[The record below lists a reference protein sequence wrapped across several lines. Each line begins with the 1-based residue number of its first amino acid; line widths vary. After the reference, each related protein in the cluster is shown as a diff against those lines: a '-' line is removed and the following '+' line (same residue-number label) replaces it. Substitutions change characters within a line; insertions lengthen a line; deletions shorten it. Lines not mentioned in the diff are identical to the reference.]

1 MTATKISGLTA
12 ATTMASGDLIPLV
25 ADPSGSPTTKKI
37 TLANFYSNVVVTAT
51 YANTVTFNANVVST
65 SNLTASSLYI
75 TFRTTPGSANAT
87 VPSGKIWFDTNY
99 IYVATATNVIK
110 RVAITTF

>member
-12 ATTMASGDLIPLV
+12 ATTMASGDLIPIV
-25 ADPSGSPTTKKI
+25 ADPAGSPSTKKI

-65 SNLTASSLYI
+65 SNLTVSSLYL
-75 TFRTTPGSANAT
+75 TYRTTPGSGSDS
-87 VPSGKIWFDTNY
+87 VPSGKIWFDQNY

-110 RVAITTF
+110 RASLSTF